1 MKKSYYVKAVWDPE
15 ASVWISETD
24 IPGLVIEADTLA
36 EFEQAMLQYAPE
48 ILAANE
54 GQGRA
59 SVYLDFSAN
68 ARRELALA

>member
-1 MKKSYYVKAVWDPE
+1 MKKSYYVKAAWDPE
-15 ASVWISETD
+15 AAVWISETD

-48 ILAANE
+48 MLMANE
-54 GQGRA
+54 GHGRE
-59 SVYLDFSAN
+59 SIFLDFSAN

>member
-15 ASVWISETD
+15 ASVWISDTD

-48 ILAANE
+48 MLVANE
-54 GQGRA
+54 GDRRE
-59 SVYLDFSAN
+59 SIFLDFSAN